1 MNVIRIAVLSL
12 ASLAGTGAAANAA
25 TLDTLGCPA
34 EDVKVVVLGDS
45 LADGLWGSF
54 FRAFAR
60 CETMSVVRRTTV
72 SDGLTKTAPDEWVA
86 RLGPEADGADL
97 IVVQIGANDITNI
110 REGTTRHLFG
120 SDEWRDAYG
129 NRAKSLVDELKVYAP
144 EVIWMGLPIV
154 GRENFEESYREI
166 TALQEQ
172 AAAASGITFVD
183 THEPTTFGV
192 GEFVMTAE
200 WDGSVRQM
208 RVQDQVHFTELGYD
222 VVAGLLTSRVAQ
234 LFAASEGGAA
244 MDALALQ

>member
-1 MNVIRIAVLSL
+1 MNATRIAALSL
-12 ASLAGTGAAANAA
+12 ASLLGPAAAANAA

-34 EDVKVVVLGDS
+34 EEVKVVVLGDS
-45 LADGLWGSF
+45 LADGLWASF
-54 FRAFAR
+54 YRAFAR
-60 CETMSVVRRTTV
+60 CDTMSVLRRTTV
-72 SDGLTKTAPDEWVA
+72 SDGLTKTAPDEWVS
-86 RLGPEADGADL
+86 RLGPEAEGADL

-120 SDEWRDAYG
+120 SDEWRAAYG
-129 NRAKSLVDELKVYAP
+129 DRARTLVDELKGHAP
-144 EVIWMGLPIV
+144 EVVWMGLPIV

-166 TALQEQ
+166 TALQEE
-172 AAAASGITFVD
+172 AAVSSGATFVD

-234 LFAASEGGAA
+234 LFAAQEGNAA